1 MVRLLRSGQTVAKVY
16 GNLKRKVCT
25 EFADY
30 ISTKNP
36 FSEKM
41 DLWRRFCW
49 HKECLQSLL
58 QQPGHACDVT
68 AKKSNMKIPLE

>member
-30 ISTKNP
+30 ISTKKP
-36 FSEKM
+36 FQWKDGFVEKI
-41 DLWRRFCW
+41 
-49 HKECLQSLL
+49 LL
-58 QQPGHACDVT
+58 A
-68 AKKSNMKIPLE
+68 